1 MIQNMWNINVVV
13 TLLKKHGIRYLVIS
27 PGGTNKEFAK
37 VVQDDSFFKCFSVVD
52 ERSAMYFAIG
62 LYLQTGEIVAT
73 SCTSAQAT
81 RNYIP
86 GLTEAFYKE
95 VPILAITM
103 EKHPRFKYQGYMQAP
118 DQTSLPKDCVKKAF
132 ELPSI
137 QDETDMLHSVR
148 LINESILELS
158 RGRLGPV
165 QLCIPWLDNELDDI
179 EVKPRIIKKYS
190 TTSNWDDVNLSN
202 KRIMILIGEHR
213 PFSKHESE
221 IIDGFCDSHNAMVY
235 VNHISNFHGKY
246 SVYGSLSLWTMSFE
260 NFESD
265 FAPDIIITIGGLTG
279 DYPLFLTLSRSK
291 LKNTEHWSLSQDGRI
306 VDTYDKLS
314 RVFQCDTGYFF
325 NKLTINTQSDHDYYN
340 LWSKMAE
347 SKSMSI
353 EVPFSS
359 VYVAEKL
366 HNKIPSNSCMDFA
379 ILNSLR
385 VWSFFRI
392 DPSISC
398 YSNVGAFG
406 IDGGLST
413 MLGQSVVTDE
423 LCFMIIG
430 DLAFCY
436 DMNCLSIRHIKNNV
450 RILLVNNNGGIEF
463 KLNGINNKSIDKYTA
478 ASGHFKNAQ
487 GWAEACGFRYLM
499 AENKTEF
506 DFNIDTFVKYS
517 DSPILFEIFTSDIE
531 ESDALRKFREE
542 NSEFSLTEKMKNR
555 TKNVLRKI
563 LK

>member
-179 EVKPRIIKKYS
+179 EVKPRIIKRYS

-314 RVFQCDTGYFF
+314 RVFQCDTGYF
-325 NKLTINTQSDHDYYN
+325 
-340 LWSKMAE
+340 
-347 SKSMSI
+347 
-353 EVPFSS
+353 
-359 VYVAEKL
+359 
-366 HNKIPSNSCMDFA
+366 
-379 ILNSLR
+379 
-385 VWSFFRI
+385 
-392 DPSISC
+392 SIS
-398 YSNVGAFG
+398 
-406 IDGGLST
+406 
-413 MLGQSVVTDE
+413 
-423 LCFMIIG
+423 
-430 DLAFCY
+430 
-436 DMNCLSIRHIKNNV
+436 
-450 RILLVNNNGGIEF
+450 
-463 KLNGINNKSIDKYTA
+463 
-478 ASGHFKNAQ
+478 
-487 GWAEACGFRYLM
+487 
-499 AENKTEF
+499 
-506 DFNIDTFVKYS
+506 
-517 DSPILFEIFTSDIE
+517 
-531 ESDALRKFREE
+531 
-542 NSEFSLTEKMKNR
+542 
-555 TKNVLRKI
+555 
-563 LK
+563 